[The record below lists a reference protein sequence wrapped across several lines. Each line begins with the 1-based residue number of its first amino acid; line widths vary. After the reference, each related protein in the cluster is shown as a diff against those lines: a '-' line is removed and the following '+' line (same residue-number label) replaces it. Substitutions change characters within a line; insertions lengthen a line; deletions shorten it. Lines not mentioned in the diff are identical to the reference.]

1 MASEALADMLHAQP
15 FRPFRIHL
23 ATGRQLDVRHP
34 DLLSRS
40 PGGRTAVVW
49 KSEESFE
56 VIDLLLVASL
66 EIVNGNSR

>member
-1 MASEALADMLHAQP
+1 MPPEALAEMLHAQP

-34 DLLSRS
+34 DFLSRS

-66 EIVNGNSR
+66 EMVNGKGQ

>member
-1 MASEALADMLHAQP
+1 MSPESLSDMLHAQL
-15 FRPFRIHL
+15 FRPFRIRL

-34 DLLSRS
+34 DFLSRS

-66 EIVNGNSR
+66 EILNGKGQ